1 MYSKTIAAIDPAD
14 LLVMKTQL
22 FDDKGELYKVWTLVK
37 AEKIDGVWT
46 PVVQRM
52 ADVQEKH
59 WSEIELSDVKYNA
72 DVPDDTFSRQNL
84 TR

>member
-1 MYSKTIAAIDPAD
+1 
-14 LLVMKTQL
+14 
-22 FDDKGELYKVWTLVK
+22 VK

-72 DVPDDTFSRQNL
+72 DIPDDTFSRQNL
-84 TR
+84 TK